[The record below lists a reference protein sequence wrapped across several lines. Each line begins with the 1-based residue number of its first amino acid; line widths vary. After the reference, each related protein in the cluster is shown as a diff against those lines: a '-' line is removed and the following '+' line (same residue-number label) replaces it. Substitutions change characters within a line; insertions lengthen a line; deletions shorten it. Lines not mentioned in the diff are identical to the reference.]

1 MTTIST
7 QPVGSCSTG
16 MIRPNFSHARTSRY
30 FRPNLTGKKLDR
42 FLMSSLSKEWLGTPS
57 DGCFTTAER
66 TSTWGSQ
73 QHPCVE
79 CLTQASCATRSL
91 SVAERGGTGNSRIFA
106 LMRQDPTDAQR
117 GGIYA
122 SASAAFTDF
131 IQQRHQ
137 DQGNTAANR

>member
-1 MTTIST
+1 
-7 QPVGSCSTG
+7 
-16 MIRPNFSHARTSRY
+16 MIRKKFCHARTSRY
-30 FRPNLTGKKLDR
+30 FRPNLAGKKLDR

-91 SVAERGGTGNSRIFA
+91 SVADPGGTGNSRIFA
-106 LMRQDPTDAQR
+106 LIPQNPRDVQA
-117 GGIYA
+117 GGILSNA
-122 SASAAFTDF
+122 CS
-131 IQQRHQ
+131 
-137 DQGNTAANR
+137 